1 MDIFDRQ
8 TRHRCMS
15 HIRSKDT
22 KPEMIVRH
30 YLFARGYRYR
40 KNCRRL
46 PGTPDIVMRKYGVVI
61 FIHGCFWHGHE
72 DAHLPKTNVE
82 FWRAKIQRNK
92 KRDEEN
98 KQQLKAMGWSVM
110 TVWECQLKPAVRE
123 QTLKE
128 IEYWIN
134 KNFIE
139 HMQPIR
145 HYPNF
150 TEEEDDGRMVAE
162 EISE

>member
-1 MDIFDRQ
+1 MDIFDKS
-8 TRHRCMS
+8 TRSRCMS

-22 KPEMIVRH
+22 KPEMIMRH

-72 DAHLPKTNVE
+72 DALLPKTNVE

-92 KRDEEN
+92 MRDEEN

-110 TVWECQLKPAVRE
+110 TVWECQLKPAVRK

-139 HMQPIR
+139 HMQPIH

-162 EISE
+162 EIGE